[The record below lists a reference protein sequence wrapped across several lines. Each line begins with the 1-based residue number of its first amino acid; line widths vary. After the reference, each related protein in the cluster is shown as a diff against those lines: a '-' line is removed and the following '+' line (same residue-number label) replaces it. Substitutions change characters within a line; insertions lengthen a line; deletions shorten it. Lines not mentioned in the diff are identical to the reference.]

1 MPKKERADN
10 MNLEQAK
17 EQVKTFLREE
27 VESVTPPSPK
37 AGKNK
42 YDCPFC
48 ESGKGKNGT
57 GALSLNESTDF
68 TTWHC
73 FSCGRGG
80 DIIDFI
86 KEHRKLDTQQA
97 FKYAYDKYHIVVD
110 ETEPRTEKSKP
121 KKQEQGTEFMDPL
134 NKEDYTGFYKFC
146 NEYLKEIDYLEKRG
160 ISKGTANKFLI
171 GYCKGWKHPKSKM
184 SFEEALIIPSTA
196 HSYTARNLAPE
207 AKPKYANA
215 GESELFAFDEALS
228 QNEWPIFVAE
238 GEIDAM
244 SFYEV
249 GAHAIGLG
257 SVNNIRKFTDRLNNY
272 LYSHKNINKLLIC
285 LDNDSVGQ
293 QNAKTLVNTLETINN
308 ARNSQKQAL
317 IEFENITVP
326 KAYKDA
332 NDFLKADRTGFEL
345 FVSQHNISRKEE
357 YIRKSSYYRID
368 DFLNGIK
375 GSAYT
380 RAIPTGYQQ
389 LDAVLGGG
397 LYEGLYVVGAVSSL
411 GKTTYILQMADQIA
425 ESGEDVL
432 IFSLEMATDELIAKS
447 ISRNTAS
454 EAMRSN
460 LSINNAK
467 TNRGITDYTRYEKY
481 SQKEKGLIT
490 QAIDKYRSIA
500 KNIYIQEGV
509 GDIGAMQIREAVK
522 QHTEITGKKPVVIV
536 DYLQML
542 SPYNERMTDKMNTD
556 RNVTELKRISR
567 DYKIPLIVISSLNRG
582 SYNRGISEEAFK
594 ESGAIEYTADILIGL
609 QFEGQDGQDFSLT
622 EAKSKQPRDIELVV
636 LKNRNGEVGRKVAY
650 SYYPM
655 FNLFEEK

>member
-1 MPKKERADN
+1 

-17 EQVKTFLREE
+17 AQVKTFLREE
-27 VESVTPPSPK
+27 VESVTTPSPE

-48 ESGKGKNGT
+48 GSGTGKNGT

-73 FSCGRGG
+73 FVCGRGG

-86 KEHRKLDTQQA
+86 KEHRNLNDKQA

-110 ETEPRTEKSKP
+110 EVGPKEKKTP
-121 KKQEQGTEFMDPL
+121 KKRKEAVNHMDQEEKQ
-134 NKEDYTGFYKFC
+134 DYTGFYKFC
-146 NEYLKEIDYLEKRG
+146 NEYLKETDYLEKRG
-160 ISKGTANKFLI
+160 ISKETADKFLI

-207 AKPKYANA
+207 AKPKYANV

-228 QNEWPIFVAE
+228 QSEWPIFVVE

-257 SVNNIRKFTDRLNNY
+257 SANNVRKFVERVESY
-272 LYSHKNINKLLIC
+272 LETHKNINKLLIC
-285 LDNDSVGQ
+285 LDNDTVGQ
-293 QNAKTLVNTLETINN
+293 RKANELVNTLETINN
-308 ARNSQKQAL
+308 ARNSLKTSC
-317 IEFENITVP
+317 IEFENITTP
-326 KAYKDA
+326 TAYKDA
-332 NDFLKADRTGFEL
+332 NEFLTKDRRGFEI

-357 YIRKSSYYRID
+357 YTRGASYYRLD
-368 DFLNGIK
+368 DFLK
-375 GSAYT
+375 GLKGNANT
-380 RAIPTGYQQ
+380 RAILTGYEE
-389 LDAVLGGG
+389 LDKVLGGG

-425 ESGEDVL
+425 EAGEDVL
-432 IFSLEMATDELIAKS
+432 IISLEMATDELIAKS

-454 EAMRSN
+454 EARKKN
-460 LSINNAK
+460 ISINYAK
-467 TNRGITDYTRYEKY
+467 TNRGITDYSRYEKY
-481 SQKEKGLIT
+481 NKQEKDLIAS
-490 QAIDKYRSIA
+490 AIDAYRGIS
-500 KNIYIQEGV
+500 KHIYIKEGI
-509 GDIGAMQIREAVK
+509 GDIGVKQIREAVL
-522 QHTEITGKKPVVIV
+522 QHEEMTGKKPVVIV

-542 SPYNERMTDKMNTD
+542 APYSERMTDKMNTD
-556 RNVTELKRISR
+556 RNITELKRISR

-582 SYNRGISEEAFK
+582 SYSKKISEDAFK

-609 QFEGQDGQDFSLT
+609 QFEGQDNTQDFDLT
-622 EAKSKQPRDIELVV
+622 KAKSEQPRKIELVI
-636 LKNRNGEVGRKVAY
+636 LKNRSGEIGKKVCY

-655 FNLFEEK
+655 FNLFEEE